1 MKRKLIVL
9 LLAAALTAA
18 LLTGCGNPAPAA
30 PGDKAEDPSQA
41 AKPAPES
48 LPPAESLA
56 GEAWE
61 ETAPADLADALDLAA
76 SLLRLCPEENALLS
90 PASILC
96 ALGMALNGAEGETRR
111 GLEEALGFTAG
122 ELNAAMAVWLAALD
136 REEGPLHLAD
146 GIWISDDPELSIEPG
161 FLAQC
166 REKYAAA
173 AERLAFDGKALEEI
187 NAFVRQNTHG
197 MIDGILESI
206 PQDARIYLVSALAF
220 EADWENAYREDQL
233 RPGAFT
239 AADGKRQEAEFLHST
254 EWVYLEDE
262 NSRGFLKYYEGRR
275 WAFAALLPEEGTSLP
290 EYIDGLSGEKFRAL
304 LETKQEVKVET
315 STPKFTAQDD
325 LELGSLLA
333 ALGAADAF
341 DPERADFSALGHCEK
356 GENLSI
362 SRVLHRTYLKLDEKG
377 TQAGAATAV
386 EIVKNT
392 AVMEPEPV
400 RRVDLDRPFLYL
412 LLDTES
418 GMPLFIGTVSSL
430 E

>member
-1 MKRKLIVL
+1 MKRKLIFL

-61 ETAPADLADALDLAA
+61 ETAPANLADALDLAA

-122 ELNAAMAVWLAALD
+122 ELNAALGAWLAELGQEA
-136 REEGPLHLAD
+136 GPLHLAN
-146 GIWISDDPELSIEPG
+146 GIWISDDPELEIDSG

-173 AERLAFDGKALEEI
+173 AERLPFDGEALERI
-187 NAFVRQNTHG
+187 NGFVREHTAG
-197 MIDGILESI
+197 MIDGILDSLSR
-206 PQDARIYLVSALAF
+206 DAAVCLVSALAF
-220 EADWENAYREDQL
+220 EAKWEDACPEDRVQ
-233 RPGAFT
+233 PGSFT
-239 AADGKRQEAEFLHST
+239 AADGERQEAEYLHTT
-254 EWVYLEDE
+254 EQTYLEDG
-262 NSRGFLKYYEGRR
+262 NCRGFLKYYEGRR

-290 EYIDGLSGEKFRAL
+290 EYIDGLSGEKFRKL
-304 LETKQEVKVET
+304 LETRQNAKVEA
-315 STPKFTAQDD
+315 SIPKFTAEDD

-386 EIVKNT
+386 EIVKAT

>member
-1 MKRKLIVL
+1 MKRKTISL
-9 LLAAALTAA
+9 LLCA
-18 LLTGCGNPAPAA
+18 LLTLGLLSGCGGRAPAV
-30 PGDKAEDPSQA
+30 PEGTVAESSQTSVE
-41 AKPAPES
+41 KPAE
-48 LPPAESLA
+48 LPPAETLA

-61 ETAPADLADALDLAA
+61 EAAPADLARAMDLAA
-76 SLLRLCPEENALLS
+76 SLLRLCPEGNTLLS

-96 ALGMALNGAEGETRR
+96 ALGMALNGAAGETRK

-122 ELNAAMAVWLAALD
+122 ELNAAMEAWLAAL
-136 REEGPLHLAD
+136 EQEGPLHLAD
-146 GIWISDDPELSIEPG
+146 GIWISDDEELSIESG
-161 FLAQC
+161 FLTQC
-166 REKYAAA
+166 REKYDAA

-187 NAFVRQNTHG
+187 NSFVRQNTRG

-206 PQDARIYLVSALAF
+206 PRDAMVYLVSALAF
-220 EADWENAYREDQL
+220 EADWEAVYREDQV
-233 RPGAFT
+233 RPGDFT
-239 AADGKRQEAEFLHST
+239 AADGERQKAEFLHST

-262 NSRGFLKYYEGRR
+262 NSRGFLKYYKGRR

-315 STPKFTAQDD
+315 STPKFTAEDD

-341 DPERADFSALGHCEK
+341 DPDRADFSALGHCEK
-356 GENLSI
+356 GENLCI
-362 SRVLHRTYLKLDEKG
+362 SRVLHRTCLKLDEKG

-386 EIVKNT
+386 EIIKNT
-392 AVMEPEPV
+392 AVMEPEQV